1 MIGFFQRRQL
11 FVHPVQYWCV
21 WTTLIYVACL
31 LIMLYA
37 VIFLP
42 MVQPLDDPFLSWEQ
56 HGQIASQFLEL
67 NALIWPWLII
77 TFLALLLHSL
87 YFMHRIAGP
96 LYRFSFL
103 FRSIGTGDLHHRA
116 RLRKHDYLHREA
128 QAFNT
133 MLDSLENRINTINL
147 HAALVTEAY
156 DAVAIHVQARASGQI
171 TSALQTLDEEIH
183 RFKSCLAA
191 FELKREDQ
199 PEQQRLKFDEALQL
213 DSPPIMK
220 AA

>member
-1 MIGFFQRRQL
+1 MIGLFQRRQL
-11 FVHPVQYWCV
+11 FVHPVQYWCI
-21 WTTLIYVACL
+21 WTTLIYAACL

-42 MVQPLDDPFLSWEQ
+42 MVQPLYDPFLSWEQ

-96 LYRFSFL
+96 LYRFSTL
-103 FRSIGTGDLHHRA
+103 FRSIGTGDLHQRA

-133 MLDSLENRINTINL
+133 MLDSLENRIKTI
-147 HAALVTEAY
+147 HHHSTLVTEAY
-156 DAVAIHVQARASGQI
+156 DAVAIHVHAQAPRKITAS
-171 TSALQTLDEEIH
+171 LQTLDEEIR
-183 RFKSCLAA
+183 RFKSCLAT
-191 FELKREDQ
+191 FDLKIESM
-199 PEQQRLKFDEALQL
+199 PEQQRFEFDESPQR
-213 DSPPIMK
+213 DSPTIMK